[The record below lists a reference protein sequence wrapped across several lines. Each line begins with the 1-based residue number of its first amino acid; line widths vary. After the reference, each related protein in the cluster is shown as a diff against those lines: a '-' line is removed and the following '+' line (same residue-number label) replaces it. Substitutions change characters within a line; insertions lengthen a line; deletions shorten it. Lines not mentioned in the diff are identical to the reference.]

1 MRLSTGLIYGISLTL
16 AAGTSLVAA
25 SFAVTAIENSTE
37 IGVRRTLDE
46 NAFDWAEVQAD
57 GLQVILTGQAP
68 SEATRFDALSAAGRV
83 VDAARVID
91 QMSVTPVADIAPPR
105 FSAEI
110 LRSESGI
117 SVIGLIP
124 DGADRDALTKR
135 LGRIAG
141 PDNVAE
147 FLETAHH
154 PAPEG
159 WDAAMRFAMTALDDL
174 PRAKISVSAEQVH
187 VTAMTESPEARAEL
201 ERRLRRASPPEL
213 TVTLDIAAPRPVI
226 TPFSLRY
233 ILSAENGGHFDAC
246 SAPDDDSA
254 QVILEA
260 ARAADL
266 RGPERCTIG
275 LGVPS
280 PRWDEAAALSL
291 AALTRL
297 GGGSLTMT
305 DADIALV
312 AQQGLDPSLF
322 DQIVGELETAL
333 PRVFALHAVLPVPEQ
348 TGDAGPAEFIATLSP
363 EGLVQLRGR
372 VPSDGFRDLTE
383 SVAGARFGTDSVYMA
398 ARVVEDLPTDWS
410 SRVLSGIE
418 ALGLMVNGVVTV
430 TDESISV
437 RGVSEIEDAS
447 AQMSRL
453 FTSKLG
459 ERASFELD
467 VAYREPPPPTD
478 IPLSAE
484 DCELRIGEILAT
496 KQITFEPG
504 SATIDAGSLTI
515 VAEIADVLDNCG
527 AIPLEIQGH
536 TDSQGRESMNLEL
549 SQDRAD
555 AVLDELRARRVRTA
569 TYRAMGY
576 GEAEPIAD
584 NDTEDGR
591 EANRRI
597 EFRLMRTDTSADDE
611 TTLDSLVAPL
621 PDDNDTEAASEPGD
635 TADPTPET
643 EDPDNEQN

>member
-1 MRLSTGLIYGISLTL
+1 
-16 AAGTSLVAA
+16 
-25 SFAVTAIENSTE
+25 
-37 IGVRRTLDE
+37 
-46 NAFDWAEVQAD
+46 
-57 GLQVILTGQAP
+57 
-68 SEATRFDALSAAGRV
+68 
-83 VDAARVID
+83 
-91 QMSVTPVADIAPPR
+91 
-105 FSAEI
+105 
-110 LRSESGI
+110 
-117 SVIGLIP
+117 
-124 DGADRDALTKR
+124 
-135 LGRIAG
+135 
-141 PDNVAE
+141 
-147 FLETAHH
+147 
-154 PAPEG
+154 
-159 WDAAMRFAMTALDDL
+159 
-174 PRAKISVSAEQVH
+174 
-187 VTAMTESPEARAEL
+187 
-201 ERRLRRASPPEL
+201 
-213 TVTLDIAAPRPVI
+213 
-226 TPFSLRY
+226 
-233 ILSAENGGHFDAC
+233 
-246 SAPDDDSA
+246 
-254 QVILEA
+254 
-260 ARAADL
+260 
-266 RGPERCTIG
+266 
-275 LGVPS
+275 
-280 PRWDEAAALSL
+280 
-291 AALTRL
+291 
-297 GGGSLTMT
+297 
-305 DADIALV
+305 
-312 AQQGLDPSLF
+312 
-322 DQIVGELETAL
+322 
-333 PRVFALHAVLPVPEQ
+333 
-348 TGDAGPAEFIATLSP
+348 
-363 EGLVQLRGR
+363 
-372 VPSDGFRDLTE
+372 
-383 SVAGARFGTDSVYMA
+383 
-398 ARVVEDLPTDWS
+398 
-410 SRVLSGIE
+410 
-418 ALGLMVNGVVTV
+418 MVNGVVTV